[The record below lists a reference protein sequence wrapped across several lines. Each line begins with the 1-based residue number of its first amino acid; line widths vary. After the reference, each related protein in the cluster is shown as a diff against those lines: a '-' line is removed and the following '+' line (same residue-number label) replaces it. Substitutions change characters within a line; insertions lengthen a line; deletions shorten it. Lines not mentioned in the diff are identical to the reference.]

1 MFSTDVPVIICS
13 LCEAKVAWTSGG
25 NKLVE
30 HLQVWH
36 RITAK
41 EEMESVME
49 RASTWVGDR
58 NQDNSV
64 ETYKLGKES
73 EKWDSPIEEANSW
86 GEADQEAKAGSS
98 SPKMHNVMES
108 IMRSG
113 THQIGRE
120 ERIVNKIAVNAVG
133 GTGVRAGSLR
143 KFHLCE
149 VEDCGAKFSTKPYL
163 KRHIESFHKENEEK
177 ETRSRQR
184 PKLLHIQN
192 QSPVLSPSLNKT
204 LNNNS
209 NKTLNNN
216 SKGRTVS
223 RKKVPALIKE
233 QGLLELTRRR
243 TSPQTKRILALQ
255 SSKKIEIK
263 TENKLLKN
271 WQNGQLWY

>member
-13 LCEAKVAWTSGG
+13 LCEAKVAWTTGG

-163 KRHIESFHKENEEK
+163 KRHIEIFHIENEEK

-184 PKLLHIQN
+184 PKLLHMTN
-192 QSPVLSPSLNKT
+192 QPPVLSPSLNKT

-209 NKTLNNN
+209 
-216 SKGRTVS
+216 KGKTVS
-223 RKKVPALIKE
+223 RKKGPALIKE
-233 QGLLELTRRR
+233 QSQQELTRRR
-243 TSPQTKRILALQ
+243 TSPRTNRILALK

-263 TENKLLKN
+263 KESKLIKN
-271 WQNGQLWY
+271 WQNGHWWY

>member
-13 LCEAKVAWTSGG
+13 LCEAKVAWTTGG

-64 ETYKLGKES
+64 ETYKLGKKS
-73 EKWDSPIEEANSW
+73 EKWERLIEEASSW
-86 GEADQEAKAGSS
+86 GEVDQEAKAGPS
-98 SPKMHNVMES
+98 SPKMHNKMES
-108 IMRSG
+108 TKRNG
-113 THQIGRE
+113 TYQVEEEE
-120 ERIVNKIAVNAVG
+120 ERIVNNIAVNTVG
-133 GTGVRAGSLR
+133 GTGARAGSLR

-163 KRHIESFHKENEEK
+163 KRHIEIFHEGNEVK
-177 ETRSRQR
+177 ETMSRQLS
-184 PKLLHIQN
+184 KLLHIQN
-192 QSPVLSPSLNKT
+192 QSPALSPNLKNT

-209 NKTLNNN
+209 RGKAL
-216 SKGRTVS
+216 SG
-223 RKKVPALIKE
+223 KKVTALIKE
-233 QGLLELTRRR
+233 QSKQELKRRR
-243 TSPQTKRILALQ
+243 TSPRTNRTLALQ
-255 SSKKIEIK
+255 SFKETEMEKRSKLI
-263 TENKLLKN
+263 KN
-271 WQNGQLWY
+271 WQNGHWWY